1 MICRITELQY
11 KEVIDIADG
20 ARYGFVI
27 QRLTMGQ
34 CAENKRLKW
43 NGMLSPKW
51 DNNTPLI
58 PQGLEITEKEGLERC

>member
-1 MICRITELQY
+1 
-11 KEVIDIADG
+11 
-20 ARYGFVI
+20 
-27 QRLTMGQ
+27 MGQ